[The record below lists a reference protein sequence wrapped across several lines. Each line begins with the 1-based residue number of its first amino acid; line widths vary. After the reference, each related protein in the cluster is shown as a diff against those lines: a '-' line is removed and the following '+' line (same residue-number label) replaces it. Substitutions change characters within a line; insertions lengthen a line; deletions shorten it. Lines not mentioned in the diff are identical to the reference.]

1 MGIGA
6 APAPEGLSDLL
17 RACHSRIRRVCT
29 GLRALATEAGR
40 SDPRAADTARAC
52 ARYLDTA
59 LLLHARD
66 EEESVGPRLRH
77 LALPED
83 IVSALDHSAA
93 GHAEIVAALGP
104 ARVALHGPWGA
115 GHLPASSSALLALA
129 ELLEA
134 HLAEEEATWLPF
146 VDRIDAAG
154 QAAAVAELRG
164 RRR

>member
-1 MGIGA
+1 MKIG
-6 APAPEGLSDLL
+6 PAPTSEGLSDLL

-40 SDPRAADTARAC
+40 SDPRAAATALAC

-66 EEESVGPRLRH
+66 EDESVAPRLRR
-77 LALPED
+77 LKLPESV
-83 IVSALDHSAA
+83 VSALDHSAA

-104 ARVALHGPWGA
+104 ARAALASPRGPNPPAEGA
-115 GHLPASSSALLALA
+115 ALLALA
-129 ELLEA
+129 QLLEA

-146 VDRIDAAG
+146 VDRIDPAG